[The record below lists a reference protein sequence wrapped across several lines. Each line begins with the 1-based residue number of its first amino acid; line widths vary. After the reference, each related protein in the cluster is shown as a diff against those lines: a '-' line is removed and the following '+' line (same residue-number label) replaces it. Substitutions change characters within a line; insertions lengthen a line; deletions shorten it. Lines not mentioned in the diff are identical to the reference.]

1 MLLRPE
7 SVGTPAG
14 SCLSRGGRRGCLYSV
29 ASHDL
34 TVVSKSPTTDNRIVR
49 HHPIGWQARTA
60 PRAPQYIGR
69 PVFCFFGL
77 RRPLA
82 GGCID
87 AKRHPRPAGIA
98 EQENDSYRQS
108 LAAAASYLKAFPRS
122 CAPRMSL
129 SDLFKSLKK
138 LMRAE
143 SRNAE
148 EASAELRVDIEECQ
162 PRPFERGERP
172 PAGKITFNRDRKFDL
187 QLDQALIDERR
198 LAEIF
203 EHANIRRIEL
213 KSESHQWEK
222 TGNICIE
229 FRQNGHPSGIAAT
242 EADLWVHE
250 LKRDGETLCYLMFPA
265 ERLKKLAREAYK
277 KGRHRS
283 NAGDG
288 GRFDVVLLR
297 LRDILK

>member
-1 MLLRPE
+1 MNL
-7 SVGTPAG
+7 
-14 SCLSRGGRRGCLYSV
+14 
-29 ASHDL
+29 
-34 TVVSKSPTTDNRIVR
+34 
-49 HHPIGWQARTA
+49 
-60 PRAPQYIGR
+60 
-69 PVFCFFGL
+69 F
-77 RRPLA
+77 
-82 GGCID
+82 
-87 AKRHPRPAGIA
+87 
-98 EQENDSYRQS
+98 
-108 LAAAASYLKAFPRS
+108 
-122 CAPRMSL
+122 
-129 SDLFKSLKK
+129 DLFKPVKK

-143 SRNAE
+143 SHEGENACT
-148 EASAELRVDIEECQ
+148 ELRVDIEEYQ
-162 PRPFERGERP
+162 PRPFERRETKGVSKRRRADTGIDRELARR
-172 PAGKITFNRDRKFDL
+172 AAVGKIAFNRDRKFDL

-229 FRQNGHPSGIAAT
+229 YRQNGKPSGIAAT
-242 EADLWVHE
+242 EADFWVHE

-277 KGRHRS
+277 KGRYRS

>member
-1 MLLRPE
+1 MILL
-7 SVGTPAG
+7 
-14 SCLSRGGRRGCLYSV
+14 
-29 ASHDL
+29 
-34 TVVSKSPTTDNRIVR
+34 
-49 HHPIGWQARTA
+49 
-60 PRAPQYIGR
+60 
-69 PVFCFFGL
+69 
-77 RRPLA
+77 
-82 GGCID
+82 
-87 AKRHPRPAGIA
+87 
-98 EQENDSYRQS
+98 
-108 LAAAASYLKAFPRS
+108 
-122 CAPRMSL
+122 
-129 SDLFKSLKK
+129 DLFKSLKK
-138 LMRAE
+138 LTRAE
-143 SRNAE
+143 NQSVEKAVADLTVN
-148 EASAELRVDIEECQ
+148 IEERQ
-162 PRPFERGERP
+162 PRPFEKRETKGAMHGAHKGGKERLTKIKQIHARAYEKWTQDEDVDLLSLFTKGMPLAQLAAHFQRQPSAIRSRLENVGRKNSHVPKLAASETDKSRAERP
-172 PAGKITFNRDRKFDL
+172 TASKVRFNRDRKFDL

-198 LAEIF
+198 LADIF

-229 FRQNGHPSGIAAT
+229 YRQNGNPSGIAAT

-277 KGRHRS
+277 KGRYRS